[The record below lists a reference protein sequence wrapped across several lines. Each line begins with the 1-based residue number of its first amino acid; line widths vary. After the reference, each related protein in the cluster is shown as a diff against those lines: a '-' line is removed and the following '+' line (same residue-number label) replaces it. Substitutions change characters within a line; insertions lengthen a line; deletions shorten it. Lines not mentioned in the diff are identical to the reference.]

1 MSLHADQKNYHEVCA
16 NYLTHSAISSIDS
29 GKGSW
34 FEKKSSINKLPS
46 PQEKTSLTV
55 SLVSKRYMRGV
66 AEMQFSSLFVQIST
80 IAPVCLVR
88 FGEEN
93 CEIIDVI

>member
-1 MSLHADQKNYHEVCA
+1 MRTLDIMKAVFATFHECIQNVLAGPHTNPKSKNDLQSKC
-16 NYLTHSAISSIDS
+16 
-29 GKGSW
+29 
-34 FEKKSSINKLPS
+34 KLP
-46 PQEKTSLTV
+46 TSLTV

-66 AEMQFSSLFVQIST
+66 AEIKFSRLFVQIST

-93 CEIIDVI
+93 GKIIDVI